1 MDVNARNEAKSI
13 ITRWLGSISPA
24 EQLVHFQII
33 DSLTWHY
40 IRFGFVPD
48 AGEFGFSQEH
58 SEFASYMV
66 TYFQSFTLDGVVTEF
81 RFLEQ
86 LRPAGAAMPTLSPGS
101 NGMNVGPP
109 QQPDRLT
116 LAQMK
121 DINDHTWRGLIS
133 DRDHAQA
140 IIGEYQALENEEVKQ
155 MWQNYQTRHELPDI
169 MNDEELGSILS
180 DPSKSKP
187 YVFELFQAMVDF
199 SDMVDRPLKVRI
211 RKPHG
216 KRASEQIEDD
226 PPANP
231 SFQDSVAVARVKNA
245 SDAVLEAMCW
255 ILLEAI
261 VEAQR
266 GNIYTSPWQN
276 LKGHRLYE
284 PYANLRDRLDA
295 VNEALRKS
303 KALIDNMM
311 NTAMVRRIA
320 AVPHDML
327 HRKYANKS
335 TNEKRGVQNKAGILM
350 LNQLRVQSE
359 ASGARHAV
367 GDQEEEGNDQDEGY
381 AQHDEEEEEG
391 EEDEDE
397 E

>member
-1 MDVNARNEAKSI
+1 
-13 ITRWLGSISPA
+13 
-24 EQLVHFQII
+24 
-33 DSLTWHY
+33 
-40 IRFGFVPD
+40 
-48 AGEFGFSQEH
+48 
-58 SEFASYMV
+58 
-66 TYFQSFTLDGVVTEF
+66 
-81 RFLEQ
+81 
-86 LRPAGAAMPTLSPGS
+86 
-101 NGMNVGPP
+101 
-109 QQPDRLT
+109 
-116 LAQMK
+116 MK

-133 DRDHAQA
+133 DRVHAQA

-155 MWQNYQTRHELPDI
+155 MWQNYQTRHGLPGI
-169 MNDEELGSILS
+169 MDDEELRSIMS

-199 SDMVDRPLKVRI
+199 SDMVDRPLK
-211 RKPHG
+211 
-216 KRASEQIEDD
+216 
-226 PPANP
+226 
-231 SFQDSVAVARVKNA
+231 DSVAVARVKNA

-303 KALIDNMM
+303 KALVDNMM
-311 NTAMVRRIA
+311 NTAM
-320 AVPHDML
+320 
-327 HRKYANKS
+327 
-335 TNEKRGVQNKAGILM
+335 RGVQNKAGILM
-350 LNQLRVQSE
+350 LSQLRVQSE
-359 ASGARHAV
+359 ASGARHTV
-367 GDQEEEGNDQDEGY
+367 GIQEEEGNDQDEDY
-381 AQHDEEEEEG
+381 AQHDEGEEED